1 MRSILCNTFLK
12 YTNNKKSLKT
22 VINASA
28 ILDCL
33 WSAILGDRKNEQI
46 FLDNEGVQVL
56 LEFIEECDEMHL
68 KMSLSCLS
76 ILIENPKSI

>member
-1 MRSILCNTFLK
+1 MVIN
-12 YTNNKKSLKT
+12 SLKDQNVAKATRYALYT
-22 VINASA
+22 VA